1 MTFIFAV
8 LFGTIGALAEGVT
21 GFLFGCAVGALAG
34 GYLSLRARLQ
44 ALERR
49 LELVAA
55 KPAQL
60 AVAATPPSAPVPATA
75 AGPQSP
81 ASGHDPA
88 QRDPAQR
95 DPAAEPVAERPVR
108 QAPGVAFTNRIG
120 ATIRTFFT
128 TGNVVVKV
136 GIVILFFG
144 VSFLLKYAHDRALFP
159 IEVRLV
165 AVAAFGLALLAVGW
179 ALRQHKRGYATAL
192 QGGAV
197 GVLYLTVFGAAR
209 LYEVLPL
216 TLAFTLMLALVGLSA
231 ALAVVQNATALA
243 AFGSAGGFLAPVLT
257 ATGQGSHVALFAYYA
272 LLNLGIFGIAW
283 FKSWRVLNWLGFV
296 FTFVIALWWGS
307 RYYTPAHFATTEP
320 FLVLFVLFYVAITV
334 LFATR
339 QPPRLRGIVDASL
352 VFGVPVVAF
361 ALQSRMLRDSDFGLA
376 YSSLAAG
383 IFYLGL
389 AAILRTRRGGELRLL
404 AEAFLALGIV
414 FMTITLPL
422 ALDGHWTAAA
432 WSLEAAGIVWVG
444 LRQGRWLARS
454 FGVVLQF
461 AAALVFVADLHG
473 QTTVPVVLNST
484 FIGATMIASAGLLS
498 AWHYARYRAQLFLRE
513 YRLERILLTWGLVWW
528 AAAVHHEVT
537 LHAPARQELALFI
550 LAAAA
555 SALALAHAARRL
567 EWLAATRPPLL
578 LLPLLGAFAALDF
591 ALHSDRNPLSGS
603 YGGAWTGGLAAQFM
617 LLRAYSASWRPGW
630 LRGAHAGSACLFIFL
645 VTWSA
650 ACAVGQMRD
659 LHDTWMIATAG
670 AVPAVII
677 ILLHRCRHVLLWPLG
692 AFESAYC
699 GAGVLPIIVAMLA
712 WLCVSAG
719 SPGDPAPLAYLPLL
733 NPLDLAGMLVLAAAT
748 GWYARLPPAGLRR
761 TLPAG
766 FAVAV
771 LSGIGFIWFNAAIFR
786 AVHHLDG
793 VAYDFFRLWR
803 TPVLQAT
810 LSIAWTVLG
819 SALMAIAALKF
830 GTRSLWVAGAAMLA
844 LVVVKLFTVDLA
856 DIGTVARIVSFMGV
870 GAVLL
875 VIGYFAPLPPAQERR
890 S

>member
-1 MTFIFAV
+1 MTILFAL
-8 LFGTIGALAEGVT
+8 LFGTIGALAEGAT
-21 GFLFGCAVGALAG
+21 GFVFGCAVGALAG
-34 GYLSLRARLQ
+34 LYLSLRARLQ

-49 LELVAA
+49 LELAA
-55 KPAQL
+55 AQPAQL
-60 AVAATPPSAPVPATA
+60 AADAAPPPGPLPATA
-75 AGPQSP
+75 TGPHLP
-81 ASGHDPA
+81 ASDHGA
-88 QRDPAQR
+88 RQRE
-95 DPAAEPVAERPVR
+95 PAAEPVAERPVR
-108 QAPGVAFTNRIG
+108 QAPGVAFTNRI
-120 ATIRTFFT
+120 AAAVRTFFS

-144 VSFLLKYAHDRALFP
+144 VSFLLKYAHDRALVP

-179 ALRQHKRGYATAL
+179 ALRWHKRGYATAL

-216 TLAFTLMLALVGLSA
+216 PLAFTLMLALVGLSA
-231 ALAVVQNATALA
+231 ALAVAQNAAALA

-257 ATGQGSHVALFAYYA
+257 ATGQGSHVVLFAYYA
-272 LLNLGIFGIAW
+272 LLNLGIFAIAW

-320 FLVLFVLFYVAITV
+320 FVVLFVLFYVAITV

-352 VFGVPVVAF
+352 VFGVPAVAF

-376 YSSLAAG
+376 VSSLIAG
-383 IFYLGL
+383 VFYLGL
-389 AAILRTRRGGELRLL
+389 ACFLRTRRGGELRLL

-414 FMTITLPL
+414 FVTITLPL

-432 WSLEAAGIVWVG
+432 WALEGAGIVWVG

-454 FGVVLQF
+454 FGLVLQF
-461 AAALVFVADLHG
+461 AAALLFVADLPA
-473 QTTVPVVLNST
+473 QTTAPAVLNST
-484 FIGATMIASAGLLS
+484 FIGTTLIAAAGLLS
-498 AWHYARYRAQLFLRE
+498 AWHYARYRARLFGRE
-513 YRLERILLTWGLVWW
+513 YHLERILLTWGLVWW
-528 AAAVHHEVT
+528 AAAIHHEVT
-537 LHAPARQELALFI
+537 LHAPATQETAFFI
-550 LAAAA
+550 VAAAA

-567 EWLAATRPPLL
+567 DWLAATRPPLL
-578 LLPLLGAFAALDF
+578 LLPLLGAFAGFDL
-591 ALHSDRNPLSGS
+591 ALHSERNPLSGW
-603 YGGAWTGGLAAQFM
+603 YGAAWTSGLAVQLV
-617 LLRAYSASWRPGW
+617 LLRAYSASWRPAW
-630 LRGAHAGSACLFIFL
+630 LRGAHAGYACLFIFL
-645 VTWSA
+645 ATWSA
-650 ACAVGQMRD
+650 ACAVGQIRD
-659 LHDTWMIATAG
+659 PHDTWMIATAG

-677 ILLHRCRHVLLWPLG
+677 VLLRRCKNMLSWPLA
-692 AFESAYC
+692 AFESSYC
-699 GAGVLPIIVAMLA
+699 GAGVLPIIIAMLA
-712 WLCVSAG
+712 WQCVSAG
-719 SPGDPAPLAYLPLL
+719 SPGDPAPLTYIPLL
-733 NPLDLAGMLVLAAAT
+733 NPLDLGGMLVLAVAS
-748 GWYARLPPAGLRR
+748 GWYVRLPPAGLRR
-761 TLPAG
+761 AVPAG
-766 FAVAV
+766 LAVAV
-771 LSGIGFIWFNAAIFR
+771 LSGVGFIWFNATIFR

-875 VIGYFAPLPPAQERR
+875 VIGYFAPLPPAQEHR